1 MEQLKG
7 DVSARIARLSV
18 YPVKSCAAIDVE
30 QAVLRATGLEYDR
43 AWMVVDRTGEFVT
56 QREHPRMALIK
67 PGLTPDYLVLHAE
80 GMPSMRVALDTAG
93 PPLHAKVWSDS
104 VPAHDM
110 GPDAAHW
117 LSRFLRHELRLVRF
131 DPDGRRLSDL
141 HWTGGL
147 EAPNQFGDGYPLLV
161 AGEASL
167 ESLNDRLRAAGLATV
182 EMNRFRPNIVLSGIE
197 AHDEDR
203 LGVLHVSTA
212 GGAAQIKPVK
222 PCTRCPIPNIDQA
235 TAVSRPDVTDML
247 QTYRQNAQM
256 DGAITFGMNAIVL
269 KGMGQA
275 LRVGQTV
282 TADYRFD

>member
-1 MEQLKG
+1 MEQLNG

-18 YPVKSCAAIDVE
+18 YPVKSCAGIDVE

-43 AWMVVDRTGEFVT
+43 AWMVVDRSGEFVT
-56 QREHPRMALIK
+56 QREHPLMALIK
-67 PGLTPDYLVLHAE
+67 PQLAPGHLDLHAE
-80 GMPSMRVALDTAG
+80 GMPPMRVALDTIG
-93 PPLHAKVWSDS
+93 PPLQAKVWSDS

-117 LSRFLRHELRLVRF
+117 LSSFLGHELRLVRF
-131 DPDGRRLSDL
+131 DPDGTRLSNL

-147 EAPNQFGDGYPLLV
+147 EAPNQFSDGYPLLV
-161 AGEASL
+161 AGETSL
-167 ESLNDRLRAAGLATV
+167 DSLNDRLSAAGLAKV

-212 GGAAQIKPVK
+212 GGTAQIKPVK

-235 TAVSRPDVTDML
+235 TAASSPDVIDML
-247 QTYRQNAQM
+247 QTYRQNARM

-275 LRVGQTV
+275 LRVGQTI